1 MISRQHKRPLAAGI
15 IGAVLVGSLLA
26 ATLALAPFTT
36 AHAQVGRNPQAEQFV
51 QFQAQRIIGVLNNRT
66 LSSAQRIRT
75 FGEIVNE
82 IADIPRITTFVLGKY
97 ARTITPGQMQRFGPI
112 FRQYEQ
118 NVYETRLSDF
128 HGQTVTVTGSVARQA
143 DDVIVNTLIGGG
155 GLQQPLPVAWRVLGG
170 DARWKVVDVQV
181 NGIWLAITQQQDFV
195 STIDNHG
202 GAVDALISQLQ
213 QQTEQ
218 QTNARPQ

>member
-1 MISRQHKRPLAAGI
+1 MTTRQHGRPASAGI
-15 IGAVLVGSLLA
+15 IGAALFGGLLA
-26 ATLALAPFTT
+26 ATLALAPFT
-36 AHAQVGRNPQAEQFV
+36 AASAQVGRNPQAEQFV
-51 QFQAQRIIGVLNNRT
+51 QLQAQRVIGVLNNRT

-97 ARTITPGQMQRFGPI
+97 ARTITPAQMQRFGPV
-112 FRQYEQ
+112 FRQYEL

-128 HGQTVTVTGSVARQA
+128 HGQTVTVTGSVTRQA
-143 DDVIVNTLIGGG
+143 GDVIVNTLIGGG
-155 GLQQPLPVAWRVLGG
+155 DIQQPLPVAWRVLGG
-170 DARWKVVDVQV
+170 DTRWKVVDVQV

-213 QQTEQ
+213 QQTNE
-218 QTNARPQ
+218 RPR

>member
-128 HGQTVTVTGSVARQA
+128 HGQTVTVTGSVARQT